1 VQLPDDGLLTKVT
14 KVSGMRVD
22 NVDSP
27 VPGVYISYPFCR
39 QKCTFCNFS
48 SGVAAPNTVPEYERT
63 LLTELRAQNWPWLPE
78 TLYFGGG
85 TPSLISSGFLHEI
98 MNAVPGRPWAEATLE
113 CAPGTVTPERAVV
126 WRAAGINRISLGVQS
141 FVAAELRQTG
151 RTHTVEIVEN
161 EITVLRDAGLA
172 NINIDLIAGLPEQ
185 TAESWERSLDWIA
198 RLDPPHVSVYIF
210 EVDEDSRLGNEV
222 LLNGIR
228 YGARRMPSDDLIAQ
242 LYERA
247 VDRLAQKGW
256 ARYEISNFARP
267 GFESHHNLKY
277 WRLEPYLGFGLDAH
291 SFDGTHRWSNTD
303 SLESYLSKP
312 LERAARTASDLS
324 EEHFFVGLRLAEGIV
339 PAPHEWERFAQPI
352 ERWLEAG
359 MLEQDGARLR
369 LAPAAVLLSNEIFQ
383 EFLRA

>member
-1 VQLPDDGLLTKVT
+1 
-14 KVSGMRVD
+14 
-22 NVDSP
+22 

-39 QKCTFCNFS
+39 QKCTFCNFA
-48 SGVAAPNTVPEYERT
+48 SGVAAPNTAPEYERA
-63 LLTELRAQNWPWLPE
+63 LLAELHAQNWTWLPE

-85 TPSLISSGFLHEI
+85 TPSLISSGFLNEVL
-98 MNAVPGRPWAEATLE
+98 NAVPGRPWAEATLE
-113 CAPGTVTPERAVV
+113 CAPGDVTPERAAA

-141 FVAAELRQTG
+141 FIARELRQTG
-151 RTHTVEIVEN
+151 RGHNAEIVES
-161 EITVLRDAGLA
+161 ELAVLRDAGLS

-185 TAESWERSLDWIA
+185 TAESWERSLDWIG
-198 RLDPPHVSVYIF
+198 RLAPPHVSVYIF

-228 YGARRMPSDDLIAQ
+228 YGAPRMPPDDLIAQ

-247 VDRLAQKGW
+247 VDRLAQSSW
-256 ARYEISNFARP
+256 TRYEISNFARE
-267 GFESHHNLKY
+267 GFESRHNLKY

-312 LERAARTASDLS
+312 LERAVRTASDPS

-339 PAPHEWERFAQPI
+339 PAPQEWERFAQPI
-352 ERWLEAG
+352 ERWLETG
-359 MLEQDGARLR
+359 MLEKDGARLR